1 MLYVYPFLVGLFA
14 SIVGTALPGLLNAT
28 IVKIAANEG
37 RKKAYIFTS
46 GVLLVI
52 FFQTYLAVN
61 FARLIDKSEVA
72 SEIIQEIGLTIFTIL
87 TLYFL
92 IFARRP
98 KKVKIKKEKSGKRR
112 FFYGMFL
119 ATINMFP
126 IPYYVFVSITADQ
139 YMDFEFRNPF
149 TSLISLGVT
158 LGSGFVFLM
167 YLNYFKNKSME
178 ESFILKNIN
187 FIIGSI
193 TGFISIFTAF
203 KIFN

>member
-1 MLYVYPFLVGLFA
+1 
-14 SIVGTALPGLLNAT
+14 
-28 IVKIAANEG
+28 
-37 RKKAYIFTS
+37 
-46 GVLLVI
+46 
-52 FFQTYLAVN
+52 
-61 FARLIDKSEVA
+61 
-72 SEIIQEIGLTIFTIL
+72 
-87 TLYFL
+87 
-92 IFARRP
+92 
-98 KKVKIKKEKSGKRR
+98 
-112 FFYGMFL
+112 
-119 ATINMFP
+119 MFP

-167 YLNYFKNKSME
+167 YLNYFNNKSME

-193 TGFISIFTAF
+193 TGVISVFTAF